1 MADGGTSQPPLFCE
15 PMCHDKPPVMYLP
28 VLLLSRT
35 LTNPPLFLYL
45 LSSLYPVPTL
55 SLLWESLDVLWLWG

>member
-1 MADGGTSQPPLFCE
+1 
-15 PMCHDKPPVMYLP
+15 MCHDEPPVMYLL

-35 LTNPPLFLYL
+35 LTNPPLFLHL

-55 SLLWESLDVLWLWG
+55 SLLWESLDVLFALGLN